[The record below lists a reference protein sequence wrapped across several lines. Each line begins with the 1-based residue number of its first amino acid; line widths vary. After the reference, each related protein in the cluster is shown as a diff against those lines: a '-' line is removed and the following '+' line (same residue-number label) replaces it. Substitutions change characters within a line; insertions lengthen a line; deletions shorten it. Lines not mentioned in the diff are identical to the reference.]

1 MTQRQTMK
9 RRRKVSLQEQL
20 LGKAKRRR
28 KTVTETFNKN
38 KLKKTE
44 KIKAK
49 AEKLYADKQTEN
61 MKLFMCLKSI
71 QEQNDKQTDRQ
82 KNRQT
87 ERQTGTLLSV

>member
-38 KLKKTE
+38 KFKKTE

-49 AEKLYADKQTEN
+49 AEKLYADK
-61 MKLFMCLKSI
+61 
-71 QEQNDKQTDRQ
+71 
-82 KNRQT
+82 
-87 ERQTGTLLSV
+87 